1 MEFTLLAAAAF
12 AVMGLYA
19 MLYWEARHG
28 NADRCAGSLFET
40 AVTSA
45 AVGVF
50 VGRIVAMIIDGV
62 NPITHPADII
72 LVRAGVSTVG
82 ATLGAFGVFFWLS
95 RRELVPMADGI
106 SAAALAGLA
115 GWHAG
120 CLARDACLGTASDLP
135 WAVAQEG
142 SEITRH
148 PVGLYAALLFA
159 VAAIAIALWKAYR
172 WPGFGIPASA
182 AIAAAG
188 TIRLIV
194 EPMQPSISGGPT
206 WFYALGVVVGLAG
219 VVWFWRRRR
228 RSGSSSAGGAS
239 GENR

>member
-12 AVMGLYA
+12 AVVGLYA

-28 NADRCAGSLFET
+28 NADRCAGSLFDT
-40 AVTSA
+40 ALTSA
-45 AVGVF
+45 AAGVF
-50 VGRIVAMIIDGV
+50 VGRIAAMIIDGV

-82 ATLGAFGVFFWLS
+82 ATLGAFAVFAWLS
-95 RRELVPMADGI
+95 RRQLIPMADGI

-135 WAVAQEG
+135 WTFAQEG

-148 PVGLYAALLFA
+148 PVGLYAALLFG
-159 VAAIAIALWKAYR
+159 VAAITIALWKAYR

-188 TIRLIV
+188 AIRLVV

-206 WFYALGVVVGLAG
+206 WFYALGVVIGVAG

-228 RSGSSSAGGAS
+228 LPGLSDGDAEEG
-239 GENR
+239 

>member
-12 AVMGLYA
+12 AVAALYG

-28 NADRCAGSLFET
+28 NADRCAGNLFET
-40 AVTSA
+40 TVTSA
-45 AVGVF
+45 AIGIF
-50 VGRIVAMIIDGV
+50 IGRIVAMVLDGV
-62 NPITHPADII
+62 NPITHPGDIV

-82 ATLGAFGVFFWLS
+82 ATLGALAVFAWLS
-95 RRELVPMADGI
+95 RSEFVPMADGI

-135 WAVAQEG
+135 WAQAQEG

-148 PVGLYAALLFA
+148 PVGIYAALLFA
-159 VAAIAIALWKAYR
+159 VAAIAIALWKAYGR
-172 WPGFGIPASA
+172 PGLGITASA
-182 AIAAAG
+182 ALIAAG
-188 TIRLIV
+188 VIRLLV

-219 VVWFWRRRR
+219 LAWFWRAR
-228 RSGSSSAGGAS
+228 RSGSSPAEGAS
-239 GENR
+239 GGIL

>member
-12 AVMGLYA
+12 AVAALYG

-28 NADRCAGSLFET
+28 NADRCAGNLFET
-40 AVTSA
+40 ALTA
-45 AVGVF
+45 GVFGIF
-50 VGRIVAMIIDGV
+50 VGRIVAMMLDGV
-62 NPITHPADII
+62 NPIAHPGDII

-82 ATLGAFGVFFWLS
+82 ATLGAAAVFAWLS
-95 RRELVPMADGI
+95 RRELIPMADGI

-120 CLARDACLGTASDLP
+120 CLPRDACLGTSSDLP
-135 WAVAQEG
+135 WATAQEA

-182 AIAAAG
+182 ATLAAAV
-188 TIRLIV
+188 IRLLV
-194 EPMQPSISGGPT
+194 EPMQPSLDGGPV
-206 WFYALGVVVGLAG
+206 WFYAIGVVIGLG
-219 VVWFWRRRR
+219 GLVWFIRARRLGQ
-228 RSGSSSAGGAS
+228 RSS
-239 GENR
+239 

>member
-19 MLYWEARHG
+19 MLWWEARHG
-28 NADRCAGSLFET
+28 NADRCAGNLFE
-40 AVTSA
+40 V
-45 AVGVF
+45 VV
-50 VGRIVAMIIDGV
+50 
-62 NPITHPADII
+62 ITHPADII

-82 ATLGAFGVFFWLS
+82 ATLGAFAVFVWLS
-95 RRELVPMADGI
+95 RRDLVPMADGI
-106 SAAALAGLA
+106 SAAALASLA

-159 VAAIAIALWKAYR
+159 AAAIAIALWKAYR

-219 VVWFWRRRR
+219 MAWFWRRRR
-228 RSGSSSAGGAS
+228 LPRFARGDTK
-239 GENR
+239 ER